1 MQAGLRS
8 TTLYKWHSQK
18 QGKGDRTWINCKLP
32 LWGDVISEIV
42 FWFSHFWICSFPKH
56 CWEHSLTSVPIALR
70 PPNQTQTPW
79 PAYTALP
86 GLTSA
91 ARLIFQLACLY
102 ALVESNHMAVFFF
115 FFFCP
120 PSSLCIFP
128 TPVFS
133 YLILAPTSVPASAY
147 HSGSPVNFLFLPC
160 VLPQPTLHTH
170 CILSHTTWSAFPA
183 PQTVKFHESQ
193 ECGLFTTA
201 FPVFHMIRLSE
212 YWWKEWTN
220 NWVTIQLKKNCFC
233 FFFLTMQH
241 GMWDV

>member
-1 MQAGLRS
+1 MQPGLRS

-115 FFFCP
+115 FFFLSTFKPLYLPYTCLFLSNLSSHLCTSFCLSFRLSCELSF
-120 PSSLCIFP
+120 SSLCTP
-128 TPVFS
+128 T
-133 YLILAPTSVPASAY
+133 AHSAY
-147 HSGSPVNFLFLPC
+147 P
-160 VLPQPTLHTH
+160 LHTQSH
-170 CILSHTTWSAFPA
+170 HLICIPSPTD
-183 PQTVKFHESQ
+183 
-193 ECGLFTTA
+193 C
-201 FPVFHMIRLSE
+201 
-212 YWWKEWTN
+212 
-220 NWVTIQLKKNCFC
+220 
-233 FFFLTMQH
+233 
-241 GMWDV
+241 